1 MGAKVGA
8 DIEGGTE
15 TGDLFADVTVE
26 VLKGDSGIYIY
37 IYILF
42 VYMYM

>member
-15 TGDLFADVTVE
+15 TGDLLADVTDE
-26 VLKGDSGIYIY
+26 VLKGDSGIYIC

-42 VYMYM
+42 MYMDM